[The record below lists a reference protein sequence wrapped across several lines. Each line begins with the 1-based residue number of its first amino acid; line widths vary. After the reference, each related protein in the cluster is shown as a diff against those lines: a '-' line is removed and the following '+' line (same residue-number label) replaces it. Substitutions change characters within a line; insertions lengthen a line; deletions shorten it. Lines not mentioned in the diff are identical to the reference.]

1 MPGDPSSAAPDS
13 GDPGPRQRGRP
24 GYNQD
29 TVLRVAIDLFNR
41 QGYDATSMGDLARE
55 LGLTKSAIYH
65 HVPSKQHL
73 LTQALDQALDELAA
87 VIAGVS
93 QDPTGL
99 DARAR
104 LRLVL
109 ERSVAVLVAHQPAV
123 TLLLRVRGNSAPEVA
138 ALERRRALDG
148 LLAQLVRAAAET
160 GAIRAD
166 LSPELTSRLLFGM
179 VNSLTEWYD
188 PSGDLDPATLST
200 TIVSLAF
207 DGLAGPG

>member
-1 MPGDPSSAAPDS
+1 M
-13 GDPGPRQRGRP
+13 
-24 GYNQD
+24 
-29 TVLRVAIDLFNR
+29 LRIAIDLFNR

-73 LTQALDQALDELAA
+73 LTQALDQALDELTA
-87 VIAGVS
+87 VITGVTHE
-93 QDPTGL
+93 PAGL

-109 ERSVAVLVAHQPAV
+109 ERSVAVLLDHQPAV
-123 TLLLRVRGNSAPEVA
+123 TLLLRVRGNSEPELA
-138 ALERRRALDG
+138 ALDRRRTLDG
-148 LLAQLVRAAAET
+148 LLAQLMRAAADT

-188 PSGDLDPATLST
+188 PAGDLDAATLSA
-200 TIVSLAF
+200 TIVTLAF
-207 DGLAGPG
+207 DGLTGPGDPSGPG